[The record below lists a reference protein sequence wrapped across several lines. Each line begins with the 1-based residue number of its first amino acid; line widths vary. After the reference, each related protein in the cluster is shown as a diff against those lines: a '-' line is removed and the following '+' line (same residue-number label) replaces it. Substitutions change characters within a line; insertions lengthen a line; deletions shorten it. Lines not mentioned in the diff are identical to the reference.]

1 VKLAEDGEIMIR
13 GGGVAAGYWGAGHAK
28 EVVDE
33 QGWYRTGDVGTL
45 DEAEKSLFQGAKE
58 RSDRDAAG

>member
-1 VKLAEDGEIMIR
+1 LGR
-13 GGGVAAGYWGAGHAK
+13 GHAK

-45 DEAEKSLFQGAKE
+45 DEAENLYFKGE
-58 RSDRDAAG
+58 RKK